1 MAQSETELETVRK
14 VCVSLAEL
22 HDLSAFLVTP
32 AGEIVFECVEP
43 RLLNPLYRND
53 KQHWFSLL
61 NFDPAR
67 FFDFPLI
74 RKTDLFE
81 HYLLISLKENGAFSG
96 TVILGPALTGTWI
109 EAKIDGLIG
118 DFNAFW
124 QREHI
129 FSYYRSLPVWPKE
142 KLVHLSVAAH
152 AAIHREFLPYEEIAS
167 RNDESIAFPD
177 PAQSTRV
184 AFRKTES
191 FEAPPH
197 HNPLL
202 EKQLLTL
209 IREGRVD
216 ELKKFTVMSEEAT
229 GVLSKSSLLRSQ
241 KNLGIVAIAI
251 STRAAID
258 GGLYSEIAFSL
269 SDRYIQRIEEAS
281 TVKELEHLQ
290 MEALLTFAS
299 KVEEVQRQSYTQTV
313 TACKNYIYAN
323 RFEKITH
330 EEIANAVQLSPGY
343 LSVLF
348 KKEVGLSV
356 SEYVQKTKIEEA
368 KNLIAYTT
376 ASLSEISSL
385 LQFTDQS
392 YFTKIFKKI
401 EGMTPKQYK
410 ERPPSI

>member
-1 MAQSETELETVRK
+1 MAHSEADRETGRK
-14 VCVSLAEL
+14 IGVSLAEL
-22 HDLSAFLVTP
+22 HNLSAFLVTP
-32 AGEIVFECVEP
+32 SGEIVFEQVEP

-67 FFDFPLI
+67 FFDFPVI
-74 RKTDLFE
+74 RRTDLFE
-81 HYLLISLKENGAFSG
+81 HYLLISLKENGAFAG
-96 TVILGPALTGTWI
+96 TLILGPALAGTQV

-124 QREHI
+124 QREQI
-129 FSYYRSLPVWPKE
+129 FNYYRSLPVWSKE

-152 AAIHREFLPYEEIAS
+152 AAINREFLSYEDIAS
-167 RNDESIAFPD
+167 RNDELIGFPD
-177 PAQSTRV
+177 NMQSTRV
-184 AFRKTES
+184 AFRKTET

-202 EKQLLTL
+202 EKQLLAL

-229 GVLSKSSLLRSQ
+229 GVLSRSSFLRSQ

-251 STRAAID
+251 ATRAAID

-269 SDRYIQRIEEAS
+269 SDLYIQRIEEVS
-281 TVKELEHLQ
+281 NVKELEHLQ
-290 MEALLTFAS
+290 MEAIFTFAS
-299 KVEEVQRQSYTQTV
+299 RVEEVQQQSYTQTV

-323 RFEKITH
+323 RFEKMTH

-356 SEYVQKTKIEEA
+356 SEYVQKAKIEEA

-401 EGMTPKQYK
+401 EGVTPKQYK
-410 ERPPSI
+410 ERHHST

>member
-1 MAQSETELETVRK
+1 MKASIFDSEICRK
-14 VCVSLAEL
+14 VCVSLSEL
-22 HDLSAFLVTP
+22 HDLSAFWVTP
-32 AGEIVFECVEP
+32 TGEIAFEHVEN

-53 KQHWFSLL
+53 KRNLFSLL

-67 FFDFPLI
+67 FCDFPVI
-74 RKTDLFE
+74 RRTPLLE
-81 HYLLISLKENGAFSG
+81 QYLLISVGTSESFAG
-96 TVILGPALTGTWI
+96 TVILGPSLSGTLV
-109 EAKIDGLIG
+109 EPKIDGLIG

-124 QREHI
+124 QREQI
-129 FSYYRSLPVWPKE
+129 FNYYRSLPVFSKD

-152 AAIHREFLPYEEIAS
+152 AAINREFLPFEEIAA
-167 RNDESIAFPD
+167 RNDELIGFPD
-177 PAQSTRV
+177 SLQSTRLP
-184 AFRKTES
+184 FRKTES
-191 FEAPPH
+191 FEAPH
-197 HNPLL
+197 HDPLL
-202 EKQLLTL
+202 EKQLLAL

-216 ELKKFTVMSEEAT
+216 ELKRFTVMSEEAT

-251 STRAAID
+251 ATRAAID

-269 SDRYIQRIEEAS
+269 SDRYIQRIEEVSA
-281 TVKELEHLQ
+281 VKELEHLQ
-290 MEALLTFAS
+290 MEAIFTFAS
-299 KVEEVQRQSYTQTV
+299 KVQDVQRQSYTTTV
-313 TACKNYIYAN
+313 TACRNYIYAN

-330 EEIANAVQLSPGY
+330 EEIAKAVQLSPGY

-356 SEYVQKTKIEEA
+356 GEYIQKIKIEEA
-368 KNLIAYTT
+368 KNLIAYTS

-401 EGMTPKQYK
+401 EGCTPRQYK
-410 ERPPSI
+410 EKYSST